1 MVPGST
7 LIYGSSLMLGT
18 RMPRDSRIAA
28 REAAAMPFPREE
40 TTPPV
45 TKTYLVIYLARVGT
59 DKFTRMPDPPQTVV
73 PLRQRAARAISVA
86 PAVLVRRYRPLL
98 RFDPHQVVVG
108 IERHV
113 AIDAVANFQ
122 VLRRPR
128 RAVDEVV
135 RVALARRIARA
146 HAGLQQLLAG
156 AGHQVDL
163 AFEHVDEFVFQRVP
177 MAQCRLAAGAERHQV
192 DAELGQAAGVC
203 QAPFRAITHPRLER
217 PRIPRA
223 ANFGHSVGI
232 ERGKLEWGHR
242 LPFIASAR
250 TSSVSSAL

>member
-7 LIYGSSLMLGT
+7 LMYGSSLILVT

-45 TKTYLVIYLARVGT
+45 TKTYLVIYLGRVGMG
-59 DKFTRMPDPPQTVV
+59 KFTG
-73 PLRQRAARAISVA
+73 ISVG
-86 PAVLVRRYRPLL
+86 PPILVRSYRPLL
-98 RFDPHQVVVG
+98 RLDPHQVVVG

-122 VLRRPR
+122 VSCRPR

-135 RVALARRIARA
+135 RVVLPRRIARA
-146 HAGLQQLLAG
+146 HARLQHLLAG
-156 AGHQVDL
+156 TGHEVDL
-163 AFEHVDEFVFQRVP
+163 TFEHVDEFVFQRVP
-177 MAQCRLAAGAERHQV
+177 MAQCRLAAGTERHQV
-192 DAELGQAAGVC
+192 DAELGQAAGIS
-203 QAPFRAITHPRLER
+203 QAPFRAIAHPRFER
-217 PRIPRA
+217 LRIPRA
-223 ANFGHSVGI
+223 ANFGHNVGI
-232 ERGKLEWGHR
+232 ERGKLEWGHG